1 MSESDKVRLELF
13 ESRYKE
19 VSETQEFK
27 YNPEDWYA
35 LQQMMNEDDRKRRP
49 ISWIFL
55 GSSLLILVLVLT
67 FVYMRSDFDSLN
79 GSEISNDIADSPTTD
94 LKTSDNIFDT
104 NSIEVNGEM
113 PEKKSTQIINSADK
127 NNLVSSPE
135 FTLSDNIN
143 SSQTL
148 TRTEQTNLDVQTQ
161 SELTIND
168 VSQNNR
174 LISKDSKSPIK
185 GKTESTQNSDL
196 RHLENINPLPLLISE
211 LDKNNQQA
219 ISFENPIEVQSSKS
233 SPRFVF
239 NINGGVELSQ
249 TPLGELSDADY
260 NLGFKFG
267 YIISN
272 KMAPT
277 AGVSYMRECY
287 IAATPDYT
295 VPLGFWQGNP
305 PDQVQAVC
313 DMVDFT
319 IGASYH
325 FNGVLD
331 NGLIAHLNLSSN
343 NMIRE
348 VYEYQF
354 INNEQDNWVDD
365 FNFANST
372 LLSTLELGASY
383 KFFAGKRYYID
394 GGPYMKIPINGI
406 GNGDVL
412 LRSYGFRVGI
422 SFID

>member
-148 TRTEQTNLDVQTQ
+148 TRTEQTNLDVVTQ

-185 GKTESTQNSDL
+185 LSL
-196 RHLENINPLPLLISE
+196 IHISE
-211 LDKNNQQA
+211 
-219 ISFENPIEVQSSKS
+219 
-233 SPRFVF
+233 
-239 NINGGVELSQ
+239 
-249 TPLGELSDADY
+249 
-260 NLGFKFG
+260 
-267 YIISN
+267 
-272 KMAPT
+272 PT
-277 AGVSYMRECY
+277 R
-287 IAATPDYT
+287 
-295 VPLGFWQGNP
+295 
-305 PDQVQAVC
+305 
-313 DMVDFT
+313 
-319 IGASYH
+319 
-325 FNGVLD
+325 
-331 NGLIAHLNLSSN
+331 
-343 NMIRE
+343 
-348 VYEYQF
+348 
-354 INNEQDNWVDD
+354 
-365 FNFANST
+365 
-372 LLSTLELGASY
+372 
-383 KFFAGKRYYID
+383 
-394 GGPYMKIPINGI
+394 PY
-406 GNGDVL
+406 
-412 LRSYGFRVGI
+412 
-422 SFID
+422 